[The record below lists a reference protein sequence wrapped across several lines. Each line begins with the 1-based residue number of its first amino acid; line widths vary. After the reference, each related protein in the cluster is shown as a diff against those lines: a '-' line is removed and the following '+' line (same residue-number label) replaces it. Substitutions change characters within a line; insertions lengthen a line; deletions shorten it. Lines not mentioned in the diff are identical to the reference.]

1 MYEVTTIGKSLFTT
15 TNLELAKEFF
25 HENKR
30 KFNYIELKEVTDNG
44 KFYYAKSIAI
54 NYQET

>member
-1 MYEVTTIGKSLFTT
+1 MMYEVTTIGKSLFTT

-54 NYQET
+54 NY